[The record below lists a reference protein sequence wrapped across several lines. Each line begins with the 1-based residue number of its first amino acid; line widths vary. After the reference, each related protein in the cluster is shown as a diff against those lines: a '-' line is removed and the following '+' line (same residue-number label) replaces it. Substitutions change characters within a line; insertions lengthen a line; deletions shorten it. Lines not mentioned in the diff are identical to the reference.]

1 MFSFFDDRVFREYE
15 NQLPERYD
23 EEPIFNCCSCGD
35 DIFEGEQIVVID
47 DNVYCC
53 KCAVVKYAE
62 REVDVID

>member
-23 EEPIFNCCSCGD
+23 KEPLFHCSSCGD

-47 DNVYCC
+47 DDVYCC
-53 KCAVVKYAE
+53 NCAVVKYAE
-62 REVDVID
+62 REDYEE